1 MVFQVDLLKQ
11 MFVSGV
17 ATQGSKF
24 YECWVSSYNLLY
36 RGHGEVWIKYTEV
49 NIEQVRRMNMTMIKY
64 SYVYL
69 HDRVLS
75 IC

>member
-1 MVFQVDLLKQ
+1 

-36 RGHGEVWIKYTEV
+36 RGHGEVWSKYTEADIV
-49 NIEQVRRMNMTMIKY
+49 QVRRLI
-64 SYVYL
+64 VCF
-69 HDRVLS
+69 LS
-75 IC
+75 VK